1 MHARVLANHDRLRR
15 SDLRADGGS
24 GWIAGVLAVAVHLT
38 TLISAAIAVWVWT
51 TGTLLGLKVFVSLLL
66 AGIAWEVR
74 PRLWRPRL
82 DDALTRATAPAA
94 FALVDEVAGVAGS
107 RPPDRIVI
115 SDEFNASYGRAG
127 IRGHRVLVIGLPLW
141 NALEDQQRLAL
152 LAHECAHDV
161 NRDLRSGLLVGT
173 AIDTLR
179 RWAWLLHP
187 DLRPN
192 QRAWAVSGAPSSAL
206 VMLAEFL
213 APLILLPLSATV
225 GSLAVGLHRLAARS
239 GQRAEYRADELAA
252 AVAGTHASIELLE
265 QFLAGDA
272 SVRSMQTALRANPNA
287 DIWARQRAFL
297 AGIPAIQRER
307 WRRIAGR
314 EQHRTDA
321 SHPPTLLRQDML
333 NSREHKLSR
342 LTANPETF
350 QAVSAELFSRS
361 AVITR
366 EIHDAGL
373 C

>member
-333 NSREHKLSR
+333 NSREHKSSR